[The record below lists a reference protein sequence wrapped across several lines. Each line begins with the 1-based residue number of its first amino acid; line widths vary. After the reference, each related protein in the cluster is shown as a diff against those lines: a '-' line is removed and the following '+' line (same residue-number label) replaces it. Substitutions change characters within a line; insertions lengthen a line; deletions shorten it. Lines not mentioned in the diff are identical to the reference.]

1 MSQARLNE
9 SFYENIYQIFWTK
22 IRLLLDSI
30 VCLKRHWPRKIDLKL
45 GCCPKFIK
53 VRSLLSA
60 PWPHFRHKTGSPN
73 DRHQLPVLN
82 IAPVRKFMTKLSR
95 SGQWFHKKYGH
106 LLVNR
111 LLIQSIKARLKRV
124 CDMSNTAIRF
134 SDYFFGEH
142 CLTTDPILHLSA
154 TKNDEQE
161 ETMLVQIYNISNMF
175 SPLDKQAGGL
185 RGAIVWHPLSC
196 ICHELSLSS

>member
-1 MSQARLNE
+1 M
-9 SFYENIYQIFWTK
+9 
-22 IRLLLDSI
+22 DSI

-60 PWPHFRHKTGSPN
+60 LWPHFRHKTGSPN

-106 LLVNR
+106 LVNR
-111 LLIQSIKARLKRV
+111 LLIQSIKARLERV

-134 SDYFFGEH
+134 SDYLLGTLLWQLTQYYQRRRTVSTRKQCSSKSITYPICFHLLTNKRAGSEVRFYDIPYLASVMS
-142 CLTTDPILHLSA
+142 CL
-154 TKNDEQE
+154 
-161 ETMLVQIYNISNMF
+161 
-175 SPLDKQAGGL
+175 
-185 RGAIVWHPLSC
+185 
-196 ICHELSLSS
+196 